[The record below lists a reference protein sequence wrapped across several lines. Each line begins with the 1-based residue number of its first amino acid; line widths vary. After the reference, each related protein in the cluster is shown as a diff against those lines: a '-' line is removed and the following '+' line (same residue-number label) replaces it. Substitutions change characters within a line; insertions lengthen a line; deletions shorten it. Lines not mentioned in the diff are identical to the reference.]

1 MLKVLQAE
9 RAKTAVA
16 LPILSYD
23 AGPEDALISDEFR
36 ELLNGARG
44 TVGAEHGNNLSE
56 IVAATVMAGVIQQT
70 PNRGLDAGTA
80 RPNFESTGDDNPMG
94 GGMGREG
101 VLSQS
106 GSELNLNCSRGE
118 QSWERTG
125 EEAAAQTPKN
135 SSELSTPHGDV
146 AKAGEQ
152 GDQRLLDNG
161 ESGGQVRE
169 ADGVSSEGGLFNQ
182 VAEDAAAGA
191 SPVDTSA
198 GFSEGRE
205 GQFVGV
211 GQLENAPRT
220 LVESKQKPNENI
232 DISKNTQEAKQNL
245 AMQDELSAT
254 TENLNLSTKTG
265 TLQGSAGRTDVSGQ
279 LSTTTGESGRPG
291 LNARD
296 AEFLRFVGDSTSFA
310 LKRSGEASA
319 QMLLLRQSFEH
330 RLSPGR
336 DGISAP
342 SGASAN
348 NTNGFSSGSL
358 GVGGRSG
365 SATELRERGRAES
378 NPMSRQAALRML
390 ERVQVT
396 LKEAARARDGKTLS
410 INLEPVDLGRIKVDV
425 SLREGAL
432 HARLKPE
439 NSEVLQ
445 KLREH
450 AHELQAALRKLGLD
464 VERVTV
470 TVSGEESREDDLPS
484 DGSPNGNG
492 KGFQEQ
498 RNNMPH
504 DERQVV
510 ENTFGNELAQG
521 LEAVPDE
528 AKTATTVWRDNWVA

>member
-101 VLSQS
+101 GLSQS
-106 GSELNLNCSRGE
+106 GSELNLNGSRGE

-125 EEAAAQTPKN
+125 DEAAAQTPKN

-146 AKAGEQ
+146 AKAGE
-152 GDQRLLDNG
+152 
-161 ESGGQVRE
+161 QVRE

-439 NSEVLQ
+439 NSQVLQ

-470 TVSGEESREDDLPS
+470 TVSGEESLEDDLPS